1 MSEYAV
7 EPIGLP
13 DLALPMRSLF
23 TGYLLVVGV
32 GLLMAGA
39 QILLTHG
46 MADGEF
52 GISVDDI
59 VLQLSRQSQQQ

>member
-39 QILLTHG
+39 QILCRG
-46 MADGEF
+46 PK
-52 GISVDDI
+52 
-59 VLQLSRQSQQQ
+59 